1 ALSNATRS
9 DAITVTVTKLA
20 KPANLTA
27 TATGNG
33 VKVTWN
39 TVPGAA
45 AYYIYRSADGG
56 KTFVKVST
64 RLAKNF
70 NGKTPYFDD
79 IVGGGSFIYAIRAY
93 DAALSGATR
102 SNEITATVTV

>member
-1 ALSNATRS
+1 
-9 DAITVTVTKLA
+9 VKL
-20 KPANLTA
+20 
-27 TATGNG
+27 
-33 VKVTWN
+33 TWN
-39 TVPGAA
+39 AVNGAA

-70 NGKTPYFDD
+70 NGQTPYFNDTTA
-79 IVGGGSFIYAIRAY
+79 VSSGSFIYAIRAY